1 MRWILATVAIGALA
15 GGWARRRRR
24 RARQRALMRLCRAA
38 GLGFAPVD
46 PSPET
51 AWLPFRTFG
60 RPRSGTENVVWDP
73 RRDDGVRV
81 FDFWYEPSSDDG
93 TGGRRTFTCAT
104 VPVETGCP
112 PLRITP
118 RDLLD
123 DVAGVVGFA
132 EVTVELE
139 AFNERFRV
147 EAEDAR
153 SAIAFLDQRMIE
165 ALLRLPPQVTVEVNE
180 GVILLTAP
188 LLPPERVLLLLQA
201 ASGLR
206 RRVPRVLSSLYPPR
220 PERGEHEDRWLQ
232 GRWSAEPIGADA
244 EAPDGDPRPAR

>member
-1 MRWILATVAIGALA
+1 MRWILAAVAVVALV

-24 RARQRALMRLCRAA
+24 LTRQRRLMLLCRAA

-46 PSPET
+46 PSPQT
-51 AWLPFRTFG
+51 AWLPFRMFG

-81 FDFWYEPSSDDG
+81 FDFWYEPASDDR
-93 TGGRRTFTCAT
+93 TGGRRTITCAT

-112 PLRITP
+112 RLRIAP
-118 RDLLD
+118 RDVLD
-123 DVAGVVGFA
+123 DVAGALGLP
-132 EVTVELE
+132 EVTLELE

-147 EAEDAR
+147 EAEDPR
-153 SAIAFLDQRMIE
+153 FAIAFLDQRMIE
-165 ALLRLPPQVTVEVNE
+165 ALLRLPPEVTVEVNE
-180 GVILLTAP
+180 RVILLTAP

-206 RRVPRVLSSLYPPR
+206 RRLPRVLSSLYPPR

-232 GRWSAEPIGADA
+232 GRWSEEPIGADA
-244 EAPDGDPRPAR
+244 RTPDEDRRPAR

>member
-1 MRWILATVAIGALA
+1 ML
-15 GGWARRRRR
+15 
-24 RARQRALMRLCRAA
+24 LCRAA

-51 AWLPFRTFG
+51 AWLPFRIFG
-60 RPRSGTENVVWDP
+60 RPRSGTENLVWDP

-81 FDFWYEPSSDDG
+81 FDFWYEPSSDER
-93 TGGRRTFTCAT
+93 TGGRRTITCAT

-112 PLRITP
+112 PLRVAP
-118 RDLLD
+118 RDVVD
-123 DVAGVVGFA
+123 GVAGALGLP

-147 EAEDAR
+147 EAEDPR

-180 GVILLTAP
+180 RVILLTAP

-206 RRVPRVLSSLYPPR
+206 RRVPRRALKPLPTPP
-220 PERGEHEDRWLQ
+220 
-232 GRWSAEPIGADA
+232 GAGA
-244 EAPDGDPRPAR
+244 A